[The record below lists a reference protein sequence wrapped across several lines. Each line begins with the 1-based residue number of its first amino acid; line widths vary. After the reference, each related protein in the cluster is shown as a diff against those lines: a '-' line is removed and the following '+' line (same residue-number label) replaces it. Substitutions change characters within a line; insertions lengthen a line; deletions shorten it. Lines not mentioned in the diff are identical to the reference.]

1 MRKLIVALGLTAAVS
16 ACGREAGHEVDA
28 GTFGNATL
36 NNVQT
41 LNGERSYAKV
51 LAERFAREVPNQVNF
66 AFDSAQLDP
75 AAQQTLRQQADWI
88 KQFPEVRFRVYG
100 HTDLVGS
107 PAYNKSLGLRR
118 ANAVVNYFSSLGID
132 RRRLEAVVSFGETQP
147 LIQTPDRERRNR
159 RTVTEVSGFFA
170 RDGQLLDGKYAEV
183 IYREYIKSAEPV
195 STLSTESRST
205 GFEVSE

>member
-107 PAYNKSLGLRR
+107 DAYNEALGLRR
-118 ANAVVNYFSSLGID
+118 ELHAKDPTSRQARRDLFVVLSNLGARTGDTALLEEALTLARAALRAEQEPASEGQPDGGSVD
-132 RRRLEAVVSFGETQP
+132 RVDYRHG
-147 LIQTPDRERRNR
+147 
-159 RTVTEVSGFFA
+159 A
-170 RDGQLLDGKYAEV
+170 RA
-183 IYREYIKSAEPV
+183 
-195 STLSTESRST
+195 
-205 GFEVSE
+205 